1 MKTERVD
8 RFTGTASDFKIIKE
22 VKHANLEDAIALA
35 RRAHLGQTDKA
46 GKDYIQHPLRV
57 TANCTSDNAK
67 IVGVLHDVVED
78 SDTTLDDLQQ
88 MNFAPEVVEAVA
100 LLTKSGDIE
109 YSNYIAQI
117 KNNAIA
123 REVKIA
129 DLRDNMD
136 LSRIAQPGEKD
147 FKRLEKYRGALAI
160 LES

>member
-1 MKTERVD
+1 MKTE
-8 RFTGTASDFKIIKE
+8 
-22 VKHANLEDAIALA
+22 HATLEDAIALA

-46 GKDYIQHPLRV
+46 GKDYIEHPLRV
-57 TANCTSDNAK
+57 MENCRSDNAK
-67 IVGVLHDVVED
+67 IAAILHDVVED
-78 SDTTLDDLQQ
+78 SDCSLDDLRQ

-100 LLTKSGDIE
+100 LLTKTDGIE

-117 KNNAIA
+117 KNNALA

-136 LSRIAQPGEKD
+136 LSRIAQPTEKD

-160 LES
+160 LEG

>member
-1 MKTERVD
+1 MKIE
-8 RFTGTASDFKIIKE
+8 
-22 VKHANLEDAIALA
+22 HATLENAIALA

-46 GKDYIQHPLRV
+46 GKDYIEHPLRV
-57 TANCTSDNAK
+57 MENCTSDNAK

-88 MNFAPEVVEAVA
+88 MNFAPEVVA
-100 LLTKSGDIE
+100 LLTKSDDIE

-129 DLRDNMD
+129 DLRDNMN
-136 LSRIAQPGEKD
+136 LSRIAQPSEKD